1 MSDSL
6 MLKIVPPKHRIKL
19 TRSGQKYKKC
29 NVFNS
34 LVIKNELSKVK
45 GWKLNFMKILQ
56 MKQYFFSNY
65 KTNPFSVIY
74 LVWHDNL
81 QVCWQG
87 CMEKNPPHLL
97 LKWGVQFKV
106 KI

>member
-19 TRSGQKYKKC
+19 TRNAQKYKKF

-34 LVIKNELSKVK
+34 LVIKNDLSKVK

-56 MKQYFFSNY
+56 MKQYFFQ
-65 KTNPFSVIY
+65 
-74 LVWHDNL
+74 L
-81 QVCWQG
+81 QDQS
-87 CMEKNPPHLL
+87 
-97 LKWGVQFKV
+97 F
-106 KI
+106 